1 MIGRSAPGVLAELT
15 DKQRQRTGLI
25 LKQILDHGQ
34 LTRPELSTSLGL
46 SVSSIAKYVKPLIDG
61 GFVREVE
68 RSEDGP
74 VGRSA
79 VLELDPTIGCN
90 IVLMLDLNTVHAALV
105 SLRGDIIVSKDEPVF
120 FGIRAD
126 DLLGRMLD
134 AIRGLVAEVE
144 QRRRTLFGIGIGMGG
159 AINQL
164 TGVSYDYRYASEW
177 GIVAVK
183 QIVEERFAVPCF
195 VLHDTNAIAVGEKH
209 FGYGVGVSSFL
220 TVWISDGIS
229 LGAVINGEVH
239 LGNEG
244 FLGEFGHVHA
254 VENGPLCYC
263 GHSGC
268 LETVTKESYI
278 IEKVAAGLRSGVHSE
293 ISTLT
298 GGDPRRMTIEEIKK
312 AANDGDRFCKLIFEE
327 VAGHIGAKLSDVINV
342 LNPGLV
348 TLRGS
353 VIDDNPFLF
362 ENIYRIIHNRSVRF
376 TSNSV
381 QLNYGQCGEHIGIK
395 GLGSWILS
403 NYFLGH

>member
-1 MIGRSAPGVLAELT
+1 MIDLPVVSNKSES
-15 DKQRQRTGLI
+15 
-25 LKQILDHGQ
+25 
-34 LTRPELSTSLGL
+34 ESTSSAAFPLNL
-46 SVSSIAKYVKPLIDG
+46 NFAKRKSRKVFIG
-61 GFVREVE
+61 NV
-68 RSEDGP
+68 P
-74 VGRSA
+74 VGGGSPIS
-79 VLELDPTIGCN
+79 VQTMTKTKTSD
-90 IVLMLDLNTVHAALV
+90 V
-105 SLRGDIIVSKDEPVF
+105 
-120 FGIRAD
+120 
-126 DLLGRMLD
+126 D
-134 AIRGLVAEVE
+134 A
-144 QRRRTLFGIGIGMGG
+144 T
-159 AINQL
+159 
-164 TGVSYDYRYASEW
+164 
-177 GIVAVK
+177 VK

-220 TVWISDGIS
+220 TVWISDGVS

-239 LGNEG
+239 LGNDG

-381 QLNYGQCGEHIGIK
+381 QLNYGRCGEHIGIK